1 MLKAL
6 VPALALPLLLLACT
20 SPKQESEAAPMPTP
34 APASTPAP
42 LPEQATAILDT
53 TAGKMTCEL
62 FPKQAPETVRNF
74 IGLAEGTKDWV
85 LPGSNPPRK
94 VHGVPLYSGVIFHR
108 VIPNFMIQAGDPSG
122 TGSGDVGFTIP
133 DELVPS
139 LKFDRPGRLAMAN
152 TLRPN
157 TGSSQFFITETAQ
170 PGLDACYD
178 LKGCSRGS
186 RFVPK
191 GYGFT
196 IFGQCDAATVALV
209 KKISHAPRDTTNDR
223 PFDPVK
229 INKITIVRGEAAPGE
244 NPAASPA
251 KKGAA
256 K

>member
-1 MLKAL
+1 MLKLLRLAFI
-6 VPALALPLLLLACT
+6 PALTVSLLLLACS
-20 SPKQESEAAPMPTP
+20 SPSKEPEAATP
-34 APASTPAP
+34 AAPAATPQP
-42 LPEQATAILDT
+42 LPEQATALLDT
-53 TAGKMTCEL
+53 TAGKMSCEL

-74 IGLAEGTKDWV
+74 IGLAEGTKDWSMN
-85 LPGSNPPRK
+85 GRK

-108 VIPNFMIQAGDPSG
+108 VIPGFMIQGGDPGG

-133 DELVPS
+133 DELVPA

-152 TLRPN
+152 TLQPN
-157 TGSSQFFITETAQ
+157 TGSSQFFITETPQ

-209 KKISHAPRDTTNDR
+209 KKIARMPRDTSNDR
-223 PFDPVK
+223 PFQPVK
-229 INKITIVRGEAAPGE
+229 INKITIERGEVA
-244 NPAASPA
+244 PA
-251 KKGAA
+251 KTK
-256 K
+256 